1 MGQFPFLNVPSPDGL
16 LAKKSLERM
25 STMPDNPR
33 SIAAVILAAGKGTR
47 MQSDLPKVMHEV
59 ADRPMLHWVVDAVRS
74 DGLASAPVV
83 LVVGYQRELVEES
96 FPERP
101 DWLEFVVQAEQ
112 LGTGHAIDMAS
123 PVFTDPALRAST
135 DVFVLCGDGPLIRTE
150 TLATLLER
158 HRSTGAAATLATA
171 RLEDPDGYGRIQR
184 TATGGF
190 DRIVEQKDASDE
202 QRAINEVNPS
212 YYVFKADA
220 LFDRLSRLKNDNASG
235 EYYITDVFKLMQ
247 DDGLGVE
254 VIDSV
259 DPGDVLSINNPEQL
273 AIVDSIMRERLRH
286 SEGTEVPQ
294 EGTA

>member
-1 MGQFPFLNVPSPDGL
+1 M
-16 LAKKSLERM
+16 
-25 STMPDNPR
+25 
-33 SIAAVILAAGKGTR
+33 
-47 MQSDLPKVMHEV
+47 
-59 ADRPMLHWVVDAVRS
+59 
-74 DGLASAPVV
+74 
-83 LVVGYQRELVEES
+83 
-96 FPERP
+96 
-101 DWLEFVVQAEQ
+101 
-112 LGTGHAIDMAS
+112 
-123 PVFTDPALRAST
+123 
-135 DVFVLCGDGPLIRTE
+135 
-150 TLATLLER
+150 
-158 HRSTGAAATLATA
+158 
-171 RLEDPDGYGRIQR
+171 
-184 TATGGF
+184 
-190 DRIVEQKDASDE
+190 EQKDASDE